1 MSLHRLSK
9 HLNKVYILNWIKLDM
24 MQVAALRPESS
35 LSEVFIEI
43 FMAVEERIGC
53 VEIYIIE
60 SCTNICDII

>member
-35 LSEVFIEI
+35 LSEVLAANRKNIRDI
-43 FMAVEERIGC
+43 YGC
-53 VEIYIIE
+53 
-60 SCTNICDII
+60 